1 MVVTDTATADE
12 LDSKIASIK
21 TEVDRV
27 IGNAVATLR
36 GEIAGAVTTLRDEIA
51 NTERRLD
58 AKIEALTAVV
68 REALAKLDG

>member
-1 MVVTDTATADE
+1 MTVTDSAT
-12 LDSKIASIK
+12 LDDLDAKIAGIK
-21 TEVDRV
+21 IEVDRV

-58 AKIEALTAVV
+58 AKIEALTAAV